1 MFFQSLRLM
10 CSDAFKASLSKW
22 YQSKEDIPQVLIMVL
37 EQLIITGQK
46 VLP

>member
-1 MFFQSLRLM
+1 MFFQLLRLM
-10 CSDAFKASLSKW
+10 CSDAFTASLSKW
-22 YQSKEDIPQVLIMVL
+22 YQNKVDIPQVLIMVL